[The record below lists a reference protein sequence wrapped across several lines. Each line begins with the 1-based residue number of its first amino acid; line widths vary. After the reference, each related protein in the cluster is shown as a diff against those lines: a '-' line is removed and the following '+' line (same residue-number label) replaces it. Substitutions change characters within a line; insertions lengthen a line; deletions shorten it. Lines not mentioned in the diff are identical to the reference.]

1 MAQAKSK
8 AKKTTRS
15 QAIRILEAKKS
26 GNTRAEITFAQT
38 MGRIT
43 LARQGR
49 KPVKM
54 G

>member
-1 MAQAKSK
+1 MAKAKSK
-8 AKKTTRS
+8 AKKTVQS

-26 GNTRAEITFAQT
+26 GTSRAERNFAET

-49 KPVKM
+49 KAVKM